1 VIDIK
6 WLISFSS
13 LLLSLLIALP
23 ATADV
28 HTGTY
33 HLTVA
38 SDSGNQGNGPL
49 QGLLPQM
56 NDMQQWVLLGLG
68 ILGLILL
75 VSLIPIWWRNRQTIK
90 EQP

>member
-6 WLISFSS
+6 WFAGLSS
-13 LLLSLLIALP
+13 LLLSLLMSLP

-38 SDSGNQGNGPL
+38 SDSGSQAGPL

-56 NDMQQWVLLGLG
+56 NEMQQWVLLGLG